1 VTKAALKSMLGRK
14 LRTGLTAFAV
24 VLGVAMVAGALIVTD
39 TMRKA
44 ADQLTQVSY
53 SGADAAVST
62 KTAFEGAADSGQV
75 KARGVSDALIER
87 IRALPQVDTAE
98 GEIDGTA
105 RLTDKNGKV
114 VATTGGPPFAV
125 GFNAGSDAARSLSP
139 FELRSG
145 AFPAA
150 PGQVAIDA
158 KTAKDQG
165 YKPGDRI
172 GVVSEHGGLKQ
183 FRVSGVV
190 SFGGVESIG
199 NATAA
204 VFTLADGQ
212 ALFGKP
218 GEVDTILIKAK
229 EGVGQ
234 AEIEQAVRPVLPPTA
249 QVESAAGQDRFD
261 LGGLKKF
268 IDIIRTAL
276 IAFGAVSLFVGA
288 FIIFNT
294 LSITVAQ
301 RSREFGLLRMIGAS
315 RRQVLRSVLVE
326 AAVIGLIA
334 SIVGLGVGFVLA
346 VGLNAVFKSVGLD
359 LPTAGTVFEL
369 RTAIVSLVIGV
380 GVTLL
385 AGLSPALRA
394 TRVAPVEALREAST
408 TPVRRHGRLSTAFMA
423 ITLLGGVALLSYGVF
438 GSGLSV
444 GGRLAILGAGCLILF
459 VGVALVSP
467 RIARPL
473 ASVLGRPAERIGGV
487 AGRLARDNAMRN
499 PSRTAVTAAALMI
512 GVALVTFVAVLG
524 AAMSNSFESTLGKE
538 LQADFVVLNQDGFSP
553 FGTDAEKALEAP
565 NLSVS
570 AVREDQV
577 QIFGKTDRIAGIDPQ
592 TVAQALRFDWKEG
605 SADSLATLGTN
616 GAITTKQYADD
627 HNLSVGSPLSV
638 LTASGDRFKVNVTG
652 VQDRSQFNPLGLPDV
667 LISQELFDRVFPS
680 PKDRY
685 IFAVGDVPQSQLAAA
700 LRPFPDVE
708 VFTESAFLDEQVKGF
723 NQFLAL
729 LYVLLALSVIV
740 SLFGIVNTLVL
751 SVFERTRE
759 LGMLRAIGMT
769 RRQVRRMIRHESIIT
784 ALIGGVLGMGVGIFM
799 AALVT
804 TALSDVDVTFT
815 LPVGTLVAFLVV
827 AVLAGIVAAVLPARR
842 ASRLNVLEALQY
854 E

>member
-1 VTKAALKSMLGRK
+1 MLGRK

-62 KTAFEGAADSGQV
+62 KTAFKSAHDSGTAVQT
-75 KARGVSDALIER
+75 RGVPDALIAK
-87 IRALPQVDTAE
+87 IRALPQVATAE

-105 RLTDKNGKV
+105 RLTDRKGKIV
-114 VATTGGPPFAV
+114 GTTGGPPFAV
-125 GFNAGSDAARSLSP
+125 AFNANSDAARGLSP
-139 FELRSG
+139 FQLRRG
-145 AFPAA
+145 AFPSA

-158 KTAKDQG
+158 KTAKDEG
-165 YKPGDRI
+165 YRPGDRV
-172 GVVSEHGGLKQ
+172 GVISERGGLKQ
-183 FRVSGVV
+183 FIVSGVV
-190 SFGGVESIG
+190 SFGGVDSIG

-204 VFTLADGQ
+204 VFTVADGQ
-212 ALFGKP
+212 QLFGKP

-229 EGVGQ
+229 DGVG
-234 AEIEQAVRPVLPPTA
+234 EQQIKDAVRPVLPATA

-261 LGGLKKF
+261 LGGLKQF

-315 RRQVLRSVLVE
+315 RRQVLRSVLLE

-334 SIVGLGVGFVLA
+334 SLVGLAVGFVLA
-346 VGLNAVFKSVGLD
+346 AGLNAVFKSVGLD
-359 LPTAGTVFEL
+359 LPSAGTVFAL
-369 RTAIVSLVIGV
+369 RTVIVSLIVGV
-380 GVTLL
+380 GVTTL

-394 TRVAPVEALREAST
+394 TRVAPVEALREAAT
-408 TPVRRHGRLSTAFMA
+408 TPARRRGRVATALMA
-423 ITLLGGVALLSYGVF
+423 LTLLGGVALLSYGVF
-438 GSGLSV
+438 GGGLSV
-444 GGRLAILGAGCLILF
+444 GGRLGILGGGCLILF
-459 VGVALVSP
+459 IGVAMLSP
-467 RIARPL
+467 LIARPL
-473 ASVLGRPAERIGGV
+473 ASVLGRPAARIAGS
-487 AGRLARDNAMRN
+487 AGRLARENAMRN

-538 LQADFVVLNQDGFSP
+538 LRADFVVVNQDGYSP
-553 FGTDAEKALEAP
+553 FGTDAEGALARP
-565 NLSVS
+565 GLTTS

-577 QIFGKTDRIAGIDPQ
+577 QIFGSTEILGGVDPR
-592 TVAQALRFDWKEG
+592 TIGQALRFDWKEG
-605 SADSLATLGTN
+605 SAQSLAELGTD
-616 GAITTKQYADD
+616 GAIVTKQFAED
-627 HNLSVGSPLSV
+627 HRLHVGSPLPM
-638 LTASGDRFKVNVTG
+638 LTASGDHVRVAVRG
-652 VQDRSQFNPLGLPDV
+652 VQDRSKFNPLGLADV
-667 LISQELFDRVFPS
+667 LVSHALFDRTFPT
-680 PKDRY
+680 PQDRY
-685 IFAVGDVPQSQLAAA
+685 VFAVGNVPQDQLTAA

-708 VFTESAFLDEQVKGF
+708 VFTESAFLDQQVKGF

-759 LGMLRAIGMT
+759 LGMLRAVGMT

-784 ALIGGVLGMGVGIFM
+784 ALIGGVLGMAVGVFM

-804 TALSDVDVTFT
+804 TALSDIDVTFT

-827 AVLAGIVAAVLPARR
+827 AILAGIVAAVLPARR
-842 ASRLNVLEALQY
+842 ASRLNVLDALQY